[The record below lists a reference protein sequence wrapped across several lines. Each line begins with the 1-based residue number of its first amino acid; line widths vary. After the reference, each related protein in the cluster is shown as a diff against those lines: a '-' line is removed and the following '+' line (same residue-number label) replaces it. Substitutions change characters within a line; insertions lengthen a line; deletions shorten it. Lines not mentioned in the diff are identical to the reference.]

1 MTSFFCCK
9 CLKGSVQL
17 TMAMSMF
24 LCKECLAEM
33 KKQMNSPNII
43 PPSNISLD
51 DIPKDEKPIA

>member
-1 MTSFFCCK
+1 
-9 CLKGSVQL
+9 
-17 TMAMSMF
+17 MAMSMF